1 MTNQADRAIN
11 ITIKEVELVEVG
23 KEKHDETL
31 AKIEAKADKAEVDSL
46 KKTVNENQT
55 QLQEQL
61 QSQSEIIN
69 TKLDESQV
77 KALIAEAELDDLT
90 LEQVQEEVIKRVAD
104 KASTQ
109 AVNEANQAQDAKIN
123 AKADISY
130 VDGIKQS
137 LQDKD
142 AELEQSLASKAN
154 ASALDELKE
163 QLTAFVGSDIEDK
176 PTNQRV
182 DEIAR
187 SVETKADKEHAHS
200 VGDITGLTETLA
212 SKADATHAHS
222 LDDITGLNDKLS
234 TLASSEAVNTLQEQ
248 VQSQSELISGKLDEE
263 AVKALIAEAEL
274 DDLTLEQ
281 VQQEII
287 KQVADKASS
296 RAVAEAN
303 QAQDTKIDSKADTSY
318 VDNIKQSLEDKDGEL
333 EESLAGKANAAHT
346 HSFDEITD
354 KPETYTPSEHSHT
367 IDDITGLNDRLSTL
381 VTNEALQNLLKQYSP
396 ITVKTT
402 VEQLQNS
409 LEAKADNT
417 QLESL
422 RELIESVSGELTAKI
437 QELSQQ
443 LKQMTTA
450 SSKEPRSE
458 ESRSDVPDPA
468 PARAE
473 EPVAVSDETDDAI
486 EGQDPE
492 IKRIIDNLTLD
503 SYQEVMGND
512 KRPVNTTIFDRVRIK
527 FNKEVEDS
535 SWATDF
541 PSVLFNKDSEGY
553 YTATNVNGA
562 TMLSGYFS
570 MYDAEDPSVQ
580 IVEVVFIDR
589 GVKYVKKFDL
599 IPEDDTDRR
608 QRKYSNTW

>member
-1 MTNQADRAIN
+1 MTNQVDRTIN
-11 ITIKEVELVEVG
+11 ITIKEVELVEVLKKNHG
-23 KEKHDETL
+23 DALADIET
-31 AKIEAKADKAEVDSL
+31 KADKEELDNL
-46 KKTVNENQT
+46 KNTVSENQT
-55 QLQEQL
+55 QLREQL
-61 QSQSEIIN
+61 QSQSELIN
-69 TKLDESQV
+69 AKLDEATV
-77 KALIAEAELDDLT
+77 RRMIAEAELNDLI
-90 LEQVQEEVIKRVAD
+90 LEEVQREIIKQVAD
-104 KASTQ
+104 KASSQ
-109 AVNEANQAQDAKIN
+109 AVNDANQAQDAKIS
-123 AKADISY
+123 KI
-130 VDGIKQS
+130 
-137 LQDKD
+137 
-142 AELEQSLASKAN
+142 EQSLADKAN
-154 ASALDELKE
+154 TSALDELKE

-287 KQVADKASS
+287 RQVADKASS

-417 QLESL
+417 QSESL

-437 QELSQQ
+437 QKLSDQ
-443 LKQMTTA
+443 LQEA
-450 SSKEPRSE
+450 AAHPPKETR
-458 ESRSDVPDPA
+458 DAPDPA
-468 PARAE
+468 SARAE
-473 EPVAVSDETDDAI
+473 E
-486 EGQDPE
+486 
-492 IKRIIDNLTLD
+492 
-503 SYQEVMGND
+503 
-512 KRPVNTTIFDRVRIK
+512 
-527 FNKEVEDS
+527 
-535 SWATDF
+535 
-541 PSVLFNKDSEGY
+541 SVIME
-553 YTATNVNGA
+553 
-562 TMLSGYFS
+562 M
-570 MYDAEDPSVQ
+570 
-580 IVEVVFIDR
+580 
-589 GVKYVKKFDL
+589 
-599 IPEDDTDRR
+599 
-608 QRKYSNTW
+608 

>member
-11 ITIKEVELVEVG
+11 IAIKEVELVEVG

-31 AKIEAKADKAEVDSL
+31 AKIEAKADKAELDSL
-46 KKTVNENQT
+46 KNTVSENQT

-61 QSQSEIIN
+61 QSQDEKIN

-90 LEQVQEEVIKRVAD
+90 LEQVQQEIIKQVAD

-109 AVNEANQAQDAKIN
+109 AVNDANQAQDAKIGE
-123 AKADISY
+123 I
-130 VDGIKQS
+130 
-137 LQDKD
+137 
-142 AELEQSLASKAN
+142 EQSLADKASV
-154 ASALDELKE
+154 SAVDELKE
-163 QLTAFVGSDIEDK
+163 QLTAFVGSGTEDK

-287 KQVADKASS
+287 TRVADKASTQ
-296 RAVAEAN
+296 AVAEAN
-303 QAQDTKIDSKADTSY
+303 QAQDSRIEAKADASY
-318 VDNIKQSLEDKDGEL
+318 VDNIKQSLENKDGEI
-333 EESLAGKANAAHT
+333 ERSLDSKANAVHT
-346 HSFDEITD
+346 HSIN
-354 KPETYTPSEHSHT
+354 
-367 IDDITGLNDRLSTL
+367 DITGLNDRLSDL
-381 VTNEALQNLLKQYSP
+381 VSNE
-396 ITVKTT
+396 T
-402 VEQLQNS
+402 LQNS
-409 LEAKADNT
+409 LADKATT
-417 QLESL
+417 QA
-422 RELIESVSGELTAKI
+422 VAELTTKI
-437 QELSQQ
+437 QKLSEQMREFDTR
-443 LKQMTTA
+443 LAKQIKGEKVHQDA
-450 SSKEPRSE
+450 
-458 ESRSDVPDPA
+458 PDPA
-468 PARAE
+468 SARAE
-473 EPVAVSDETDDAI
+473 EPVAVSDTVDEVI

-492 IKRIIDNLTLD
+492 IKAIIDNLRLE

-512 KRPVNTTIFDRVRIK
+512 GLQGTTFDKVQIK
-527 FNKEVEDS
+527 FNKEVKYN
-535 SWATDF
+535 SWGSYIDHATF
-541 PSVLFNKDSEGY
+541 AKDDRGY
-553 YTATNVNGA
+553 YTAKNVNGGVA
-562 TMLSGYFS
+562 LAGIFNDVY
-570 MYDAEDPSVQ
+570 AEGRDDTSVQ
-580 IVEVVFIDR
+580 VVEVVFTNG
-589 GVKYVKKFDL
+589 GVRYVKKFDL
-599 IPEDDTDRR
+599 IPDDDTDRKVR
-608 QRKYSNTW
+608 HHVAY

>member
-1 MTNQADRAIN
+1 MSTLEKRIVDVIEVIAKE
-11 ITIKEVELVEVG
+11 IKRRETGLAS
-23 KEKHDETL
+23 KEQKPNLDIQRQFERIESNHNEMASSL
-31 AKIEAKADKAEVDSL
+31 ANKAEKSELEQL
-46 KKTVNENQT
+46 KSSVEASQEQIQT
-55 QLQEQL
+55 Q
-61 QSQSEIIN
+61 SEKIN

-90 LEQVQEEVIKRVAD
+90 LEQVQQEV
-104 KASTQ
+104 
-109 AVNEANQAQDAKIN
+109 
-123 AKADISY
+123 
-130 VDGIKQS
+130 
-137 LQDKD
+137 
-142 AELEQSLASKAN
+142 
-154 ASALDELKE
+154 
-163 QLTAFVGSDIEDK
+163 
-176 PTNQRV
+176 
-182 DEIAR
+182 
-187 SVETKADKEHAHS
+187 
-200 VGDITGLTETLA
+200 
-212 SKADATHAHS
+212 
-222 LDDITGLNDKLS
+222 
-234 TLASSEAVNTLQEQ
+234 
-248 VQSQSELISGKLDEE
+248 
-263 AVKALIAEAEL
+263 
-274 DDLTLEQ
+274 
-281 VQQEII
+281 I

-422 RELIESVSGELTAKI
+422 RGLIESVSSELTAKI
-437 QELSQQ
+437 QKLSDQ
-443 LKQMTTA
+443 LQEAAAHPPKGT
-450 SSKEPRSE
+450 KSE
-458 ESRSDVPDPA
+458 EVHQDAPDPA

-492 IKRIIDNLTLD
+492 IKAIIDNLRLE

-512 KRPVNTTIFDRVRIK
+512 GLQGTTFDKVQIK
-527 FNKEVEDS
+527 FNKEVKYN
-535 SWATDF
+535 SWGSYIDHASF
-541 PSVLFNKDSEGY
+541 AKDGRGY
-553 YTATNVNGA
+553 YTAKNVNGGVGLA
-562 TMLSGYFS
+562 GIFNGIY
-570 MYDAEDPSVQ
+570 AEGRDDTSVQ
-580 IVEVVFIDR
+580 VVEVVFING
-589 GVKYVKKFDL
+589 GVRYVKKFDL
-599 IPEDDTDRR
+599 IPDDDTDRKVR
-608 QRKYSNTW
+608 YHEAY

>member
-1 MTNQADRAIN
+1 MTNQADNKIN
-11 ITIKEVELVEVG
+11 ISIKEVEIVEVG

-31 AKIEAKADKAEVDSL
+31 AKIEAKADKVEFDDL
-46 KKTVNENQT
+46 KNTVSENQT

-61 QSQSEIIN
+61 QSQSDRIN
-69 TKLDESQV
+69 TKLDEVSV

-90 LEQVQEEVIKRVAD
+90 LEQVQQEVIKQVAD

-109 AVNEANQAQDAKIN
+109 AMIEANQAQDAKIN

-154 ASALDELKE
+154 ASAVDELKE

-287 KQVADKASS
+287 RQVADKASS

-318 VDNIKQSLEDKDGEL
+318 VDNIKQSLENKDGEI
-333 EESLAGKANAAHT
+333 ERSLDSKANAVHT
-346 HSFDEITD
+346 HSIN
-354 KPETYTPSEHSHT
+354 
-367 IDDITGLNDRLSTL
+367 DITGLNDRLSDL
-381 VTNEALQNLLKQYSP
+381 VSNE
-396 ITVKTT
+396 T
-402 VEQLQNS
+402 LQNS
-409 LEAKADNT
+409 LADKATT
-417 QLESL
+417 QA
-422 RELIESVSGELTAKI
+422 VAELTAKI
-437 QELSQQ
+437 QKLSEQMQ
-443 LKQMTTA
+443 EVNTRLAKQIKGGKVHQGA
-450 SSKEPRSE
+450 
-458 ESRSDVPDPA
+458 PDPA

-473 EPVAVSDETDDAI
+473 EPVAVSDTADEVI

-492 IKRIIDNLTLD
+492 IKAIIDNLRLE

-512 KRPVNTTIFDRVRIK
+512 GLQGTTFDKVQIK
-527 FNKEVEDS
+527 FNKEVKYNSWS
-535 SWATDF
+535 SYIDHATF
-541 PSVLFNKDSEGY
+541 AKDDRGY
-553 YTATNVNGA
+553 YTAKNVNGGVGLA
-562 TMLSGYFS
+562 GIFNGIYVEGQDDT
-570 MYDAEDPSVQ
+570 SVQ
-580 IVEVVFIDR
+580 VVEVVFING
-589 GVKYVKKFDL
+589 GVRYVKKFDL
-599 IPEDDTDRR
+599 IPDDDTDRKVR
-608 QRKYSNTW
+608 YHEAY

>member
-11 ITIKEVELVEVG
+11 IAIKEVELVEVG

-31 AKIEAKADKAEVDSL
+31 AKIEAKADKVEFDDL
-46 KKTVNENQT
+46 KNTVSENQT

-61 QSQSEIIN
+61 QSQSDRIN
-69 TKLDESQV
+69 T
-77 KALIAEAELDDLT
+77 
-90 LEQVQEEVIKRVAD
+90 
-104 KASTQ
+104 
-109 AVNEANQAQDAKIN
+109 
-123 AKADISY
+123 
-130 VDGIKQS
+130 
-137 LQDKD
+137 
-142 AELEQSLASKAN
+142 
-154 ASALDELKE
+154 
-163 QLTAFVGSDIEDK
+163 
-176 PTNQRV
+176 
-182 DEIAR
+182 
-187 SVETKADKEHAHS
+187 
-200 VGDITGLTETLA
+200 
-212 SKADATHAHS
+212 
-222 LDDITGLNDKLS
+222 
-234 TLASSEAVNTLQEQ
+234 
-248 VQSQSELISGKLDEE
+248 KLDEE

-281 VQQEII
+281 VQQEVI

-437 QELSQQ
+437 QKLSDQ
-443 LKQMTTA
+443 LQEVNTRLAKGT
-450 SSKEPRSE
+450 KSE
-458 ESRSDVPDPA
+458 EVHQDAPDPA

-473 EPVAVSDETDDAI
+473 EPVAVSDTVDEVI

-492 IKRIIDNLTLD
+492 IKAIIDNLRLE

-512 KRPVNTTIFDRVRIK
+512 GLQGTTFDKVQIK
-527 FNKEVEDS
+527 FNKEVKYN
-535 SWATDF
+535 SWGSYIDHATF
-541 PSVLFNKDSEGY
+541 AKDDRGY
-553 YTATNVNGA
+553 YTAKNVNGGVA
-562 TMLSGYFS
+562 LAGIFNDVY
-570 MYDAEDPSVQ
+570 AEGRDDTSVQ
-580 IVEVVFIDR
+580 VVEVVFTNG
-589 GVKYVKKFDL
+589 GVRYVKKFDL
-599 IPEDDTDRR
+599 IPDDDTDRKVR
-608 QRKYSNTW
+608 HHVAY

>member
-1 MTNQADRAIN
+1 MTNQADSKIN
-11 ITIKEVELVEVG
+11 ITIKEVELVEMG

-31 AKIEAKADKAEVDSL
+31 AKIEAKADKVEFDDL
-46 KKTVNENQT
+46 KNTVSENQT

-61 QSQSEIIN
+61 QSQSDRIN
-69 TKLDESQV
+69 TKLDEVS
-77 KALIAEAELDDLT
+77 
-90 LEQVQEEVIKRVAD
+90 
-104 KASTQ
+104 
-109 AVNEANQAQDAKIN
+109 
-123 AKADISY
+123 
-130 VDGIKQS
+130 
-137 LQDKD
+137 
-142 AELEQSLASKAN
+142 
-154 ASALDELKE
+154 
-163 QLTAFVGSDIEDK
+163 
-176 PTNQRV
+176 
-182 DEIAR
+182 
-187 SVETKADKEHAHS
+187 
-200 VGDITGLTETLA
+200 
-212 SKADATHAHS
+212 
-222 LDDITGLNDKLS
+222 
-234 TLASSEAVNTLQEQ
+234 
-248 VQSQSELISGKLDEE
+248 
-263 AVKALIAEAEL
+263 VKALIAEAEL

-296 RAVAEAN
+296 RAVTEAN

-354 KPETYTPSEHSHT
+354 KPETYTPSGHNHT
-367 IDDITGLNDRLSTL
+367 VDDITGLNDRLSTL
-381 VTNEALQNLLKQYSP
+381 VSDETLQNLLKQYSP

-422 RELIESVSGELTAKI
+422 RGLIESVSSELTAKI
-437 QELSQQ
+437 QKLSDQ
-443 LKQMTTA
+443 LQEAAAHPPKGT
-450 SSKEPRSE
+450 KSE
-458 ESRSDVPDPA
+458 EVHQDAPDPA

-512 KRPVNTTIFDRVRIK
+512 KRPVNTTTFDKVRIK

-535 SWATDF
+535 SWVTDF
-541 PSVLFNKDSEGY
+541 PSIRFNKDSEGY
-553 YTATNVNGA
+553 YTATNVDGG